1 MRLASFIRNN
11 LEPLLLDWAEYAST
25 RLPIARDLEQKALR
39 DSAAEL
45 LEAIASDMLSEQ
57 TAAEQSAKSKGMRP
71 HDAPV
76 VTAVSQRHAAT
87 RLTQG
92 FTLDQMASEYR
103 ALRASVMRHWS
114 AAKANNPEFEELV
127 RFNEAMDQSLVEAVA
142 WYGARIEHAR
152 ELFLGVLSHDL
163 RNPLGAIVMGAQVLR
178 MDKTL
183 IGPSAQAATRLQG
196 AGERMALMINDL
208 LDFTRTR
215 LGTRLP
221 IEMTRLQLG
230 PALRQT
236 IEELRS
242 LHPGVTI
249 SFECE
254 EDLQGDWDAA
264 RLNQLLSNLVGNAI
278 QHGEPGKPVEVAAC
292 RRGTQVVLTVHNEG
306 PPITPELIGRIFDPL
321 ARGVVQEA
329 ERRNGQAS
337 LGLGLYISREITQ
350 AHGGKI
356 EVASSQA
363 EGTTFKIV
371 LPLSHDRAAI
381 EDAANG
387 RKRIR

>member
-45 LEAIASDMLSEQ
+45 LEAIAADMMSEQ
-57 TAAEQSAKSKGMRP
+57 TKAEQNEKSRGMRP
-71 HDAPV
+71 HNAPA
-76 VTAVSQRHAAT
+76 VTTISQRHAAI

-114 AAKANNPEFEELV
+114 AAKPNDPEFKELV

-230 PALRQT
+230 PVLRQT
-236 IEELRS
+236 IEELRG

-278 QHGEPGKPVEVAAC
+278 QHGDPGKPVEVAAC

-306 PPITPELIGRIFDPL
+306 PPITPELIDRIFDPL

-329 ERRNGQAS
+329 ERRNSQAS
-337 LGLGLYISREITQ
+337 LGLGLYISREIAQ
-350 AHGGKI
+350 AHGGEI

-387 RKRIR
+387 RKRIQ

>member
-1 MRLASFIRNN
+1 MRLASFIRKN

-25 RLPIARDLEQKALR
+25 RLPIAQGLQKKALR

-45 LEAIASDMLSEQ
+45 LEAIVSDMLSEQ

-71 HDAPV
+71 HDAPA

-114 AAKANNPEFEELV
+114 AAKPHDPDFDEVV
-127 RFNEAMDQSLVEAVA
+127 RFNEGMDQSIVEAVA

-230 PALRQT
+230 PVLRQT
-236 IEELRS
+236 IEELRG

-249 SFECE
+249 GFECE

-306 PPITPELIGRIFDPL
+306 PPITPELIDRIFDPL

-337 LGLGLYISREITQ
+337 LGLGLYISREIAQ
-350 AHGGKI
+350 AHGGEI

-363 EGTTFKIV
+363 DGTTFKIV